1 MNEQLDKAIKSAE
14 ALRRRMSSVHP
25 DDLGD
30 GLRNKITDLLLDM
43 AELEGA
49 VQATKGRHATPDRM
63 GLSMGCRAAEPPT
76 CSVCESAERVK
87 EILATLVDL
96 GRDLEGKTVLNEA
109 QRQKIEGLAKWA
121 GEMKDLDI
129 YVTTPPKRVGWSAW
143 EVV

>member
-1 MNEQLDKAIKSAE
+1 MICPKHARHNAVIMEW
-14 ALRRRMSSVHP
+14 
-25 DDLGD
+25 GD
-30 GLRNKITDLLLDM
+30 GEAAFCPEDLDSISMEIEEM
-43 AELEGA
+43 AKLEAA
-49 VQATKGRHATPDRM
+49 VQATKERHATPDRM
-63 GLSMGCRAAEPPT
+63 GLSMGCSVAEPPT

-87 EILATLVDL
+87 EILASLVEL